1 MLDNM
6 EKSVTLSDVV
16 AASGVSE
23 RTLLVGFKRFR
34 DASPMQ
40 FLKQRRLEMV
50 CEDLRRSGPR

>member
-1 MLDNM
+1 M